1 MLMWHRDTSCTLL
14 PQPSCLVFHLCLSI
28 QLFSSSI
35 GVLQSVPGST
45 LVFPCLPG
53 QNQKSFAGAKITW
66 KYNDSLVPDY
76 PESSKQLKASKDGFY
91 LEISPV
97 SVANEGEYECVI
109 KQNDMEW
116 QKVHIVQVDVSSSYI
131 LKVIE
136 GSTVNL
142 PCDRPPS
149 SKDPVHWFRYDKG
162 MTNGTRKQL
171 NPAET
176 GEMVEGDRL
185 EWLYG
190 PLEKDMTITL
200 NEVKMEDAGMYYCE
214 TAEEGRDSRNFN
226 TIELIVEAAPTVLP
240 YSCVGFMTPWES
252 CQDETSRSWEA
263 MLGESLNEFSMKL
276 YAHLSQSQPMKNLLF
291 SPISISG
298 VLTHLLL
305 GARGKTRRDM
315 ETALCL
321 SHDFFCVHSE
331 MKKLKL
337 KLQDT
342 LKMASQIY
350 YNPNMKLS
358 ESFTNQSMQ
367 FYDADPVKLTNSS
380 EVNVEMIN
388 SWVAK
393 QTNNKIKEL
402 VDSVPAHTELL
413 LLNAVYFNGQWKM
426 KFDAK
431 SKTFPFVKLNGDTV
445 KVPVL
450 YSAKYKLAVQYVP
463 AVKAQ
468 VAMFPLSGASS
479 LFILLP
485 PTTKLTDLQLV
496 EGKMTDR
503 AVSQMVEQMN
513 QVSPQATEVTLPKI
527 KLDIRTEMNT
537 LLRKIGLS
545 ELFDSANLC
554 GLYSDNELLLTE
566 ARHRAFLSLTE
577 EGVEAGAATSLSFS
591 RSFSS
596 FSALRPFLMILWSDQ
611 AKVPLFVGRV
621 TEP

>member
-1 MLMWHRDTSCTLL
+1 MGISVLSCVSLL
-14 PQPSCLVFHLCLSI
+14 LVFE
-28 QLFSSSI
+28 LFSSSV
-35 GVLQSVPGST
+35 GFLQSVPGST

-149 SKDPVHWFRYDKG
+149 SKDPVHWYRYDKG

-214 TAEEGRDSRNFN
+214 TAEGRDSRNFN

-431 SKTFPFVKLNGDTV
+431 SKMFPFVKLNGDTV

-545 ELFDSANLC
+545 ELFDSTNLC
-554 GLYSDNELLLTE
+554 GLYPDNELLLTE

-611 AKVPLFVGRV
+611 AKAPLFVGRV

>member
-1 MLMWHRDTSCTLL
+1 MKISVLSCVSLL
-14 PQPSCLVFHLCLSI
+14 LVFE
-28 QLFSSSI
+28 LFSSSI
-35 GVLQSVPGST
+35 GVLHGVPGST
-45 LVFPCLPG
+45 LVIPCLPG
-53 QNQKSFAGAKITW
+53 QKQQSFAGAKITW

-76 PESSKQLKASKDGFY
+76 PESSEQLKLSPDGFF

-131 LKVIE
+131 LKVNE

-142 PCDRPPS
+142 PCERPPS
-149 SKDPVHWFRYDKG
+149 SKDQVHWYRYDKV
-162 MTNGTRKQL
+162 MMNGTRKQL
-171 NPAET
+171 NPTET
-176 GEMVEGDRL
+176 GEMVAGDRL
-185 EWLYG
+185 EWLFG
-190 PLEKDMTITL
+190 PFEKDMTITL
-200 NEVKMEDAGMYYCE
+200 NGVKMEDAGMYYCE
-214 TAEEGRDSRNFN
+214 TAEEGRDSSNFN

-263 MLGESLNEFSMKL
+263 MLKESLNEFSMKL

-331 MKKLKL
+331 MKKLKAQL
-337 KLQDT
+337 VLMIIIT
-342 LKMASQIY
+342 YS
-350 YNPNMKLS
+350 PLS

-402 VDSVPAHTELL
+402 VDSVPAHTELV

-426 KFDAK
+426 KFDEK
-431 SKTFPFVKLNGDTV
+431 SKKSSFLKLNGDTV

-450 YSAKYKLAVQYVP
+450 YSAKYKLAMQYVP

-468 VAMFPLSGASS
+468 VAMFPLSGESS

-485 PTTKLTDLQLV
+485 PTAKLSDLQLV
-496 EGKMTDR
+496 EGKMTDK

-527 KLDIRTEMNT
+527 KLDVRTEMNT

-545 ELFDSANLC
+545 ELFDSTNLC
-554 GLYSDNELLLTE
+554 GLYSDNELLLTD

-577 EGVEAGAATSLSFS
+577 QGVEAGAATSLSFS

-611 AKVPLFVGRV
+611 AKAPLFVGRV

>member
-1 MLMWHRDTSCTLL
+1 MRISVLSCVSLL
-14 PQPSCLVFHLCLSI
+14 LVFE
-28 QLFSSSI
+28 LFSSSV
-35 GVLQSVPGST
+35 GVLHGVPGST

-53 QNQKSFAGAKITW
+53 QNQQSFAGAKITW
-66 KYNDSLVPDY
+66 KYKDSLVPDY
-76 PESSKQLKASKDGFY
+76 PESSKQLKLSPDGFF

-109 KQNDMEW
+109 KLNNIEW

-136 GSTVNL
+136 RSTVNL
-142 PCDRPPS
+142 PCERPPS
-149 SKDPVHWFRYDKG
+149 SKDQFHWYRYDKG
-162 MTNGTRKQL
+162 MMNSTRKQL

-176 GEMVEGDRL
+176 GEMVDGDRL
-185 EWLYG
+185 EWLFG
-190 PLEKDMTITL
+190 PFEIDMSITL
-200 NEVKMEDAGMYYCE
+200 NGVKMEDAGMYYCD
-214 TAEEGRDSRNFN
+214 TAEEGRDSSNFN

-240 YSCVGFMTPWES
+240 HSCVGFMTPWES

-276 YAHLSQSQPMKNLLF
+276 YAHLSQSQPTENLLF

-350 YNPNMKLS
+350 YNPNMMLS

-367 FYDADPVKLTNSS
+367 FYDSDPVKLTNSS

-402 VDSVPAHTELL
+402 VNYVPAHTELV
-413 LLNAVYFNGQWKM
+413 LLNAVYFNGQWKV
-426 KFDAK
+426 KFDAN
-431 SKTFPFVKLNGDTV
+431 SKKFPFVKLNGDTV
-445 KVPVL
+445 NVPVL
-450 YSAKYKLAVQYVP
+450 YSAKYKLALQYVSSM
-463 AVKAQ
+463 KAQ
-468 VAMFPLSGASS
+468 VAMFPLSGESS

-485 PTTKLTDLQLV
+485 PTAKLSDLQLV
-496 EGKMTDR
+496 EGKMTDK
-503 AVSQMVEQMN
+503 AVRQMVEQMH

-527 KLDIRTEMNT
+527 TLDVRTEMNT

-554 GLYSDNELLLTE
+554 GLYPDKELLLTD

-577 EGVEAGAATSLSFS
+577 QGVEAGAATSLSFS

-611 AKVPLFVGRV
+611 AKAPLFVGRV
-621 TEP
+621 TKP

>member
-1 MLMWHRDTSCTLL
+1 MIKHTLGLKSMLNGETLL
-14 PQPSCLVFHLCLSI
+14 N
-28 QLFSSSI
+28 LFSSSV
-35 GVLQSVPGST
+35 GVLHGVPGST
-45 LVFPCLPG
+45 LVIPCLPG
-53 QNQKSFAGAKITW
+53 QKQQSFAGTTQ
-66 KYNDSLVPDY
+66 NPQSN
-76 PESSKQLKASKDGFY
+76 SSSPRVGFF

-131 LKVIE
+131 LKVNE

-142 PCDRPPS
+142 PCERPPS
-149 SKDPVHWFRYDKG
+149 SKDQVHWYRYDKV
-162 MTNGTRKQL
+162 MRNGTRKQL

-176 GEMVEGDRL
+176 GEMVDGDRL
-185 EWLYG
+185 EWLFG
-190 PLEKDMTITL
+190 SFEKDVTITL
-200 NEVKMEDAGMYYCE
+200 NGVKMEDAGMYYCE
-214 TAEEGRDSRNFN
+214 TAEEGRDS
-226 TIELIVEAAPTVLP
+226 TVPSILP

-263 MLGESLNEFSMKL
+263 MLKESLNEFSMNL
-276 YAHLSQSQPMKNLLF
+276 YAYLSQSQPMKNMLF

-298 VLTHLLL
+298 
-305 GARGKTRRDM
+305 RDM

-337 KLQDT
+337 KLHQDT

-350 YNPNMKLS
+350 YNPI
-358 ESFTNQSMQ
+358 QSMQ

-402 VDSVPAHTELL
+402 VDS
-413 LLNAVYFNGQWKM
+413 AVSFGYVFHSNIKILPPTPYTV
-426 KFDAK
+426 KNI
-431 SKTFPFVKLNGDTV
+431 SSPFVKLNGDTV
-445 KVPVL
+445 NVPVL
-450 YSAKYKLAVQYVP
+450 YSAKYKLAMQYVP
-463 AVKAQ
+463 ALMAQ
-468 VAMFPLSGASS
+468 VAMFPLSGESS

-485 PTTKLTDLQLV
+485 PSAKLSDLQLV
-496 EGKMTDR
+496 EGKMADK

-513 QVSPQATEVTLPKI
+513 QVSPQATEVTLPNHLI
-527 KLDIRTEMNT
+527 HT
-537 LLRKIGLS
+537 
-545 ELFDSANLC
+545 NLC
-554 GLYSDNELLLTE
+554 GLQPDNELLLTD

-577 EGVEAGAATSLSFS
+577 QGVEAGGATSLSFS
-591 RSFSS
+591 SFP
-596 FSALRPFLMILWSDQ
+596 APRPFLMILWSDQ
-611 AKVPLFVGRV
+611 AKSPLFVGRV

>member
-1 MLMWHRDTSCTLL
+1 MGISVLSCVSLL
-14 PQPSCLVFHLCLSI
+14 LVFE
-28 QLFSSSI
+28 LFSSSV
-35 GVLQSVPGST
+35 GVLQGLPGST

-53 QNQKSFAGAKITW
+53 QNQQSFAGAKITW
-66 KYNDSLVPDY
+66 KYNDFLVPDY
-76 PESSKQLKASKDGFY
+76 PESSKQLKLSKDGFY

-131 LKVIE
+131 LKVNE

-149 SKDPVHWFRYDKG
+149 SKDLVHWYRYDKG

-176 GEMVEGDRL
+176 GEMVDGDRL
-185 EWLYG
+185 EWLFG

-200 NEVKMEDAGMYYCE
+200 NGVKMEDAGIYYCE
-214 TAEEGRDSRNFN
+214 TAEEGRDSSNFN

-276 YAHLSQSQPMKNLLF
+276 YAHLSQSQPMNNLLF

-413 LLNAVYFNGQWKM
+413 LLNAVFFNGQWKM

-431 SKTFPFVKLNGDTV
+431 SKMFPFVKLNGDTV

-450 YSAKYKLAVQYVP
+450 YSAKYKLAVKYVP

-485 PTTKLTDLQLV
+485 PTTKLSDLQLV
-496 EGKMTDR
+496 EGKMTDK

-554 GLYSDNELLLTE
+554 GLYPDNELLLTE

-611 AKVPLFVGRV
+611 AKAPLFVGRV

>member
-1 MLMWHRDTSCTLL
+1 MGISVLSCVSLL
-14 PQPSCLVFHLCLSI
+14 LVFE
-28 QLFSSSI
+28 LFSSSI

>member
-1 MLMWHRDTSCTLL
+1 MRISVLSCVSLL
-14 PQPSCLVFHLCLSI
+14 LVLE
-28 QLFSSSI
+28 LFSSSV
-35 GVLQSVPGST
+35 GVLHGVPGST

-53 QNQKSFAGAKITW
+53 QKQESFAEAKITW
-66 KYNDSLVPDY
+66 KYKDSLIPDY
-76 PESSKQLKASKDGFY
+76 PESSEQLKLSSDGFF

-109 KQNDMEW
+109 EQNDMEW
-116 QKVHIVQVDVSSSYI
+116 QKVHLVQVDVSSSYI
-131 LKVIE
+131 LKVNE

-142 PCDRPPS
+142 PCERPPF
-149 SKDPVHWFRYDKG
+149 SKDQVHWYRYDKG
-162 MTNGTRKQL
+162 VTNGTRKQL

-176 GEMVEGDRL
+176 VDGDRL
-185 EWLYG
+185 EWLFG
-190 PLEKDMTITL
+190 PFEKDMTITL
-200 NEVKMEDAGMYYCE
+200 NGVKMEDAGMYYCE
-214 TAEEGRDSRNFN
+214 TAEEDGRDSSNL
-226 TIELIVEAAPTVLP
+226 TIIELIVEATPTVLP

-298 VLTHLLL
+298 VLTQLLL

-367 FYDADPVKLTNSS
+367 YYDADPVKLTNSV
-380 EVNVEMIN
+380 EVNVETIN

-393 QTNNKIKEL
+393 QTDNKIKEL
-402 VDSVPAHTELL
+402 VDSVPAHTELV

-426 KFDAK
+426 EFDAK
-431 SKTFPFVKLNGDTV
+431 SNTFPFVKLDGDTV
-445 KVPVL
+445 QVPVL
-450 YSAKYKLAVQYVP
+450 YSAKYKLAMQYVA

-468 VAMFPLSGASS
+468 VAMFPLSGECS

-485 PTTKLTDLQLV
+485 PTAKLSDLQLV
-496 EGKMTDR
+496 EGMMTER

-513 QVSPQATEVTLPKI
+513 RVTPQATEVTLPKI
-527 KLDIRTEMNT
+527 KLDVQTEMNT

-554 GLYSDNELLLTE
+554 GINPDNELLLTD

-577 EGVEAGAATSLSFS
+577 QGVEAGAATSLSFY
-591 RSFSS
+591 RSSYS

-611 AKVPLFVGRV
+611 AKAPLFVGRI
-621 TEP
+621 TDP

>member
-1 MLMWHRDTSCTLL
+1 
-14 PQPSCLVFHLCLSI
+14 
-28 QLFSSSI
+28 
-35 GVLQSVPGST
+35 GVPGST
-45 LVFPCLPG
+45 LVIPCLPG
-53 QNQKSFAGAKITW
+53 QKQQSFAGAKITW

-76 PESSKQLKASKDGFY
+76 PESSEQLK
-91 LEISPV
+91 LSP
-97 SVANEGEYECVI
+97 ANEGEYECVI

-131 LKVIE
+131 LKVNE

-142 PCDRPPS
+142 PCERPPS
-149 SKDPVHWFRYDKG
+149 SKDQVHWYRYDKV
-162 MTNGTRKQL
+162 MRNGTRKQL

-176 GEMVEGDRL
+176 GEMVDGDRL
-185 EWLYG
+185 EWLFG
-190 PLEKDMTITL
+190 SFEKDVTITL
-200 NEVKMEDAGMYYCE
+200 NGVKMEDAGMYYCE
-214 TAEEGRDSRNFN
+214 TAEEGRDSSNFN
-226 TIELIVEAAPTVLP
+226 TTELIVEAVPSILP

-263 MLGESLNEFSMKL
+263 MLKESLNEFSMNL
-276 YAHLSQSQPMKNLLF
+276 YAYLSQSQPMKNMLF

-298 VLTHLLL
+298 
-305 GARGKTRRDM
+305 RDM

-337 KLQDT
+337 KLHQDT

-350 YNPNMKLS
+350 YNPI
-358 ESFTNQSMQ
+358 QSMQ

-402 VDSVPAHTELL
+402 
-413 LLNAVYFNGQWKM
+413 AVSFGYVFHSNIKILPPTPYTV
-426 KFDAK
+426 KNI
-431 SKTFPFVKLNGDTV
+431 SSPFVKLNGDTV
-445 KVPVL
+445 NVPVL
-450 YSAKYKLAVQYVP
+450 YSAKYKLAMQYVP
-463 AVKAQ
+463 ALMAQ
-468 VAMFPLSGASS
+468 VAMFPLSGESS

-485 PTTKLTDLQLV
+485 PSAKLSDLQLV
-496 EGKMTDR
+496 EGKMADK

-513 QVSPQATEVTLPKI
+513 QVSPQATEVTLPNHLI
-527 KLDIRTEMNT
+527 HT
-537 LLRKIGLS
+537 
-545 ELFDSANLC
+545 NLC
-554 GLYSDNELLLTE
+554 GLQPDNELLLTD

-577 EGVEAGAATSLSFS
+577 QGVEAGGATSLSFS
-591 RSFSS
+591 SFP
-596 FSALRPFLMILWSDQ
+596 APRPFLMILWSDQ
-611 AKVPLFVGRV
+611 AKSPLFVGRV

>member
-1 MLMWHRDTSCTLL
+1 MGISVLSCVSLL
-14 PQPSCLVFHLCLSI
+14 LVFE
-28 QLFSSSI
+28 LFSSSV

-66 KYNDSLVPDY
+66 KYNDYLVPDY
-76 PESSKQLKASKDGFY
+76 PESSKELKASKDGFY

-149 SKDPVHWFRYDKG
+149 SKDPVHWYRYDKG
-162 MTNGTRKQL
+162 MTNGKRKQL

-214 TAEEGRDSRNFN
+214 TAEQGRDSSNFN

-252 CQDETSRSWEA
+252 RQDETSRPWEA

-367 FYDADPVKLTNSS
+367 FYDADPVKLTNTS

-413 LLNAVYFNGQWKM
+413 LLNTVYFNGQWKM

-554 GLYSDNELLLTE
+554 GLYPDNELLLTE

>member
-1 MLMWHRDTSCTLL
+1 MGISVLSCVSLL
-14 PQPSCLVFHLCLSI
+14 LVFE
-28 QLFSSSI
+28 LFSSSV

-149 SKDPVHWFRYDKG
+149 SKDPVHWYRYDKG

-350 YNPNMKLS
+350 YNPNMKVS

>member
-1 MLMWHRDTSCTLL
+1 MGISVLSCVSLL
-14 PQPSCLVFHLCLSI
+14 LVFE
-28 QLFSSSI
+28 LFSSSV

-53 QNQKSFAGAKITW
+53 QNPKSFAGAKITW
-66 KYNDSLVPDY
+66 KYNDYLVPDY
-76 PESSKQLKASKDGFY
+76 PESSKELKASKDGFY

-97 SVANEGEYECVI
+97 SVANEGAYECVI

-149 SKDPVHWFRYDKG
+149 SKDPVHWYRYDKG

-214 TAEEGRDSRNFN
+214 TAEQGRDSSNFN

-240 YSCVGFMTPWES
+240 YSCAGFMTPWES

-367 FYDADPVKLTNSS
+367 FYDADPVKLTNTS

-463 AVKAQ
+463 ALMAQ

-554 GLYSDNELLLTE
+554 GFYPDNELLLTE